1 VSPALLVTE
10 INKQTP
16 NPRSASQDRENA
28 IRRRLGIPD
37 DARKVIVF
45 AESSHWDPSWIRTSE
60 EYFQKYVRQNLDDAV
75 SELLR
80 EPRRIY
86 SAECVFF
93 LRMYWDARPEQ
104 RENVR
109 RLVNEGRL
117 RLTNSGVTAAD
128 TIVPDTEALLRDFL
142 IGQEWLRANGMTQE
156 PLLAFFPDSFG
167 HSPALPSLL
176 KAAGFSMTTI
186 TRIDGMLSPSSYH
199 EMLRRF
205 PRPGSTAALLKR
217 EKRTLDFIWR
227 GPDGAE
233 VLCHWN
239 AFTYGQGDLI
249 AHRGITRV
257 YVFPAAFG
265 DRSDWNVRHKIEHFA
280 GQLAPY
286 SLTPYL
292 YCPMGGD
299 FVGPLPDL
307 LTLLDRYNRL
317 HYHKSG
323 LWAVNAGLD
332 DYLALVD
339 CHRDVL
345 PVLEIDPN
353 PYWTGFYTSRPT
365 LKKKGHDLVERLLLA
380 ERLAMLPE
388 NEGDGQ
394 AVAKSLEDAWWY
406 AAVSNHHD
414 FITGTSPDRVVEGEQ
429 EPWLDK
435 AAAEASAAIA
445 RFSESPSVA
454 KLRRAKARPAA
465 VPEWRGQGRTL
476 EIRTP
481 YYVVELDENVGG
493 AISRAWNPATQKP
506 LFKGV
511 SNDLISYYDM
521 GGLWRMGHEFWG
533 GRFKELRCASERPAQ
548 LNVRELEG
556 GLEVACVTELDEQ
569 TIKRLLWFR
578 SDSPVIRCRVEGMAA
593 ERRTVTVRFAT
604 DVSASRLVMDAVGGI
619 VVRPPQRIY
628 NPTFWAIQHFLHFQD
643 DASGRGLALCLGMPG
658 AASYHRD
665 GRLEAI
671 ALRNATCERAFGL
684 FPLLGLPAQ
693 GHEHASHAFDYAILF
708 TPAGDWHE
716 NGILQVALSVQD
728 SPWDTTGYAHLRGL
742 AASAVTTDR
751 AEVIVTAVKPA
762 SRGEGLIVRLSALT
776 GFGSPVEVTLRDR
789 QLKAAFLCDARER
802 DLQPLE
808 IRGQT
813 VRLRMPGTIATVRL
827 VI

>member
-1 VSPALLVTE
+1 VGPALLMTE
-10 INKQTP
+10 IKKT
-16 NPRSASQDRENA
+16 SSSHSSSQDRENS

-37 DARKVIVF
+37 DAKRVIVF

-60 EYFQKYVRQNLDDAV
+60 EYFQRYVRQNLDDAV

-93 LRMYWDARPEQ
+93 LRMYWEHRPEQ

-142 IGQEWLRANGMTQE
+142 IGQEWLRVNGMTQE

-205 PRPGSTAALLKR
+205 PRPGSSAALLMK

-239 AFTYGQGDLI
+239 AYTYGQGDLI

-257 YVFPAAFG
+257 YVFPAAVS

-292 YCPMGGD
+292 FCPMGGD

-307 LTLLDRYNRL
+307 LALLDRYNRL
-317 HYHKSG
+317 HYPKSG
-323 LWAVNAGLD
+323 IWAVNAGLD

-339 CHRDVL
+339 CYRDAL
-345 PVLEIDPN
+345 PVLELDPN

-365 LKKKGHDLVERLLLA
+365 LKKKGHDLVESLLLA
-380 ERLAMLPE
+380 ERLALLPE
-388 NEGDGQ
+388 NEGAEK
-394 AVAKSLEDAWWY
+394 AVAKALEDAWWY

-435 AAAEASAAIA
+435 AAADANAAIT
-445 RFSESPSVA
+445 RFSQTPAVV
-454 KLRRAKARPAA
+454 KLRRATAKPAA
-465 VPEWRGQGRTL
+465 MPEWRRQNGTV
-476 EIRTP
+476 EVRTP
-481 YYVVELDENVGG
+481 HYVIELSEDAGG
-493 AISRAWNPATQKP
+493 VIVRASNPVTQMP
-506 LFKGV
+506 LLKGV
-511 SNDLISYYDM
+511 SNDLVSYYDL

-533 GRFKELRCASERPAQ
+533 GRFKELHRASERTAQ
-548 LNVRELEG
+548 LRVRELEG
-556 GLEVACVTELDEQ
+556 GLEIACATELDGQ
-569 TIKRLLWFR
+569 TIQRLLWLR
-578 SDSPVIRCRVEGMAA
+578 SDSPVIRCRVEGLAA

-628 NPTFWAIQHFLHFQD
+628 NPTFWPLQHFMHLQD
-643 DASGRGLALCLGMPG
+643 DANGRGLALCLGMPG
-658 AASYHRD
+658 AVSYRRD

-693 GHEHASHAFDYAILF
+693 GHERVSHAFDYAILF
-708 TPAGDWHE
+708 TPAGDWRE
-716 NGILQVALSVQD
+716 NGIPQVARSIAD
-728 SPWDTTGYAHLRGL
+728 NPWDTAGRAELRAL
-742 AASAVTTDR
+742 VVAAVTTDQP
-751 AEVIVTAVKPA
+751 EVVVTAVKPA
-762 SRGEGLIVRLSALT
+762 SRGEGLIVRLSTLT
-776 GFGSPVEVTLRDR
+776 YFGLPVAVTIRDR
-789 QLKAAFLCDARER
+789 HLKAAFLCDARER
-802 DLQPLE
+802 NLGPLE
-808 IRGQT
+808 VRGQT
-813 VRLRMPGTIATVRL
+813 ARLVMPGSLATVRL
-827 VI
+827 VT

>member
-1 VSPALLVTE
+1 MTE
-10 INKQTP
+10 IRQTSTP
-16 NPRSASQDRENA
+16 QRTSQERENA

-75 SELLR
+75 RELLH

-109 RLVNEGRL
+109 KLVNEGRL
-117 RLTNSGVTAAD
+117 HLTNSGVTAAD

-142 IGQEWLRANGMTQE
+142 IGQEWLRANGMAQE
-156 PLLAFFPDSFG
+156 PLLAYFPDSFG
-167 HSPALPSLL
+167 HSPCLPSLL
-176 KAAGFSMTTI
+176 KAVGFSMTAI
-186 TRIDGMLSPSSYH
+186 TRIDGMMSPSSYH

-205 PRPGSTAALLKR
+205 PRPGSTAELLMKR
-217 EKRTLDFIWR
+217 KRTLDFVWR

-257 YVFPAAFG
+257 YVFPMAFG
-265 DRSDWNVRHKIEHFA
+265 DRSDWNVRHKIEKFA
-280 GQLAPY
+280 AMLAPY

-292 YCPMGGD
+292 FCPMGGD

-307 LTLLDRYNRL
+307 ISLLDRYNHL
-317 HYHKSG
+317 HYTKTG

-353 PYWTGFYTSRPT
+353 PYWMGFYTSRPT
-365 LKKKGHDLVERLLLA
+365 FKKKCHDLVKHLLLA
-380 ERLAMLPE
+380 ERLALLPD
-388 NEGDGQ
+388 NGGDGQ
-394 AVAKSLEDAWWY
+394 AAAKALEDAWWY

-414 FITGTSPDRVVEGEQ
+414 FITGTTPDRVLESEQ
-429 EPWLDK
+429 VPWLNK
-435 AAAEASAAIA
+435 AAEAADAAIS
-445 RFSESPSVA
+445 RFSQTPSVE
-454 KLRRAKARPAA
+454 KLRHSVVKTPAM
-465 VPEWRGQGRTL
+465 PEWRGQGRTI
-476 EIRTP
+476 EIKTP
-481 YYVVELDENVGG
+481 YYGVELDEDVGG

-511 SNDLISYYDM
+511 SNDLVSYYDM

-533 GRFKELRCASERPAQ
+533 GRFKELRRASEHPAQ
-548 LNVRELEG
+548 LRVRELEG
-556 GLEVACVTELDEQ
+556 GLEVSCDTELDEQ
-569 TIKRLLWFR
+569 TIKRSLWFR
-578 SDSPVIRCRVEGMAA
+578 SDSPVIRLRVEGMAA
-593 ERRTVTVRFAT
+593 ERRTVTVQFDT
-604 DVSASRLVMDAVGGI
+604 GISASRLVMDAVGGV

-628 NPTFWAIQHFLHFQD
+628 NPTFWPIQHFLHFQD
-643 DASGRGLALCLGMPG
+643 DTSGSGLALCLGMPG
-658 AASYHRD
+658 AASYRRD
-665 GRLEAI
+665 GCLEAI
-671 ALRNATCERAFGL
+671 ALRNAPCERAYGFI
-684 FPLLGLPAQ
+684 PLLGLPAQ
-693 GHEHASHAFDYAILF
+693 GHERTNHTFDYAILF
-708 TPAGDWHE
+708 TANGDWHD
-716 NGILQVALSVQD
+716 NGILQVARSVSD
-728 SPWDTTGYAHLRGL
+728 NPWDTTGYAALQAL
-742 AASAVTTDR
+742 VASAVMTDR
-751 AEVIVTAVKPA
+751 AEVVVTAVKPA
-762 SRGEGLIVRLSALT
+762 SRGEGLMVRLSTLSY
-776 GFGSPVEVTLRDR
+776 FGQPVAVTVRDR
-789 QLKAAFLCDARER
+789 NLKAAFLCDARER
-802 DLQPLE
+802 DLEPLE
-808 IRGQT
+808 VSGQT
-813 VRLRMPGTIATVRL
+813 VRLTMPGSIATVRL

>member
-1 VSPALLVTE
+1 MTE
-10 INKQTP
+10 IKRTS
-16 NPRSASQDRENA
+16 NPQRASQDRENA

-37 DARKVIVF
+37 DAKKVIVF
-45 AESSHWDPSWIRTSE
+45 AESSHWDPSWIRTSD
-60 EYFQKYVRQNLDDAV
+60 EYFQRYVRQNLDDAV

-86 SAECVFF
+86 SAECIFF
-93 LRMYWDARPEQ
+93 VRMYWDARTEQ

-205 PRPGSTAALLKR
+205 PRPGSSAALLMK

-257 YVFPAAFG
+257 YVFPAAVG
-265 DRSDWNVRHKIEHFA
+265 DRSDWNVRHKIERFA
-280 GQLAPY
+280 AQLTPY

-292 YCPMGGD
+292 FCPMGGD

-307 LTLLDRYNRL
+307 LALLDRYNRL
-317 HYHKSG
+317 HYPKRG

-332 DYLALVD
+332 DYLSLVD
-339 CHRDVL
+339 CYRNAL
-345 PVLEIDPN
+345 PVLELDPN

-365 LKKKGHDLVERLLLA
+365 LKKKGHDLVESLLLA
-380 ERLAMLPE
+380 ERLALLPE
-388 NEGDGQ
+388 NEGGGQ

-435 AAAEASAAIA
+435 ATTDANAAIT
-445 RFSESPSVA
+445 RFSQTPAVA
-454 KLRRAKARPAA
+454 KLRRSAARPAA
-465 VPEWRGQGRTL
+465 LPEWRGQGRTL
-476 EIRTP
+476 EKKTP
-481 YYVVELDENVGG
+481 YYVVELSEDAGG

-506 LFKGV
+506 LLKGV
-511 SNDLISYYDM
+511 SNDLVSYYDM

-533 GRFKELRCASERPAQ
+533 GRFKELHRASERPAQ
-548 LNVRELEG
+548 LKVRELEG
-556 GLEVACVTELDEQ
+556 GLEVACVTELDGQ
-569 TIKRLLWFR
+569 TMKRLLWFR
-578 SDSPVIRCRVEGMAA
+578 SDSPVIRFRVEGLAA

-628 NPTFWAIQHFLHFQD
+628 NPTFWPIQHFLHFQD
-643 DASGRGLALCLGMPG
+643 DANGSGLALCLGMPG
-658 AASYHRD
+658 AASYRRD
-665 GRLEAI
+665 GRLEVI
-671 ALRNATCERAFGL
+671 ALRNATCERAFGF
-684 FPLLGLPAQ
+684 FPLLGLPAV
-693 GHEHASHAFDYAILF
+693 GHERASHSFDYAILF

-716 NGILQVALSVQD
+716 NDISQVALTISD
-728 SPWDTTGYAHLRGL
+728 NPWDTTGHAELRAL
-742 AASAVTTDR
+742 AASAVTTSR
-751 AEVIVTAVKPA
+751 PEVVVTAVKPA
-762 SRGEGLIVRLSALT
+762 SRGEGLIVRLSTLT
-776 GFGSPVEVTLRDR
+776 GFGASVEVTIRGRD
-789 QLKAAFLCDARER
+789 LKAAFLCDARER
-802 DLQPLE
+802 DLKPLE
-808 IRGQT
+808 VNGQT
-813 VRLRMPGTIATVRL
+813 ARLTMPGTIATVRL

>member
-1 VSPALLVTE
+1 MTE
-10 INKQTP
+10 IKRTS
-16 NPRSASQDRENA
+16 NPQRASQERENA

-37 DARKVIVF
+37 NARKVIVF

-60 EYFQKYVRQNLDDAV
+60 EYFQRYVRQNLDDAV

-86 SAECVFF
+86 SAECIFF
-93 LRMYWDARPEQ
+93 VRMYWDARPEQ

-186 TRIDGMLSPSSYH
+186 TRIDGMMSPSSYH
-199 EMLRRF
+199 EMLRGF
-205 PRPGSTAALLKR
+205 PRPGSTAALLMK
-217 EKRTLDFIWR
+217 EKHTLDFVWR

-265 DRSDWNVRHKIEHFA
+265 DRSDWNVRHKIERFA
-280 GQLAPY
+280 AQLAPY
-286 SLTPYL
+286 SPTPYMF
-292 YCPMGGD
+292 CPMGGD

-307 LTLLDRYNRL
+307 LALLDRYNRL
-317 HYHKSG
+317 HYPKSG
-323 LWAVNAGLD
+323 LWAVNGGLD
-332 DYLALVD
+332 DYLTLVD
-339 CHRDVL
+339 CHRDML

-365 LKKKGHDLVERLLLA
+365 LKKKGHDLVESLLLA
-380 ERLAMLPE
+380 ERLALLPE

-394 AVAKSLEDAWWY
+394 AVAKALEDAWWY

-414 FITGTSPDRVVEGEQ
+414 FITGTTPDRVVESEQ
-429 EPWLDK
+429 VPWLDK
-435 AAAEASAAIA
+435 AAAEASAAIT
-445 RFSESPSVA
+445 RFSQAPAVA
-454 KLRRAKARPAA
+454 KLRRPAVRPAA
-465 VPEWRGQGRTL
+465 VPEWQRRDGTV
-476 EIRTP
+476 EIKTP
-481 YYVVELDENVGG
+481 HYVIELSQDAGG
-493 AISRAWNPATQKP
+493 GISRAWNPVTQKT
-506 LFKGV
+506 LLKGV
-511 SNDLISYYDM
+511 SNDLVSYYDM

-533 GRFKELRCASERPAQ
+533 GRFKEMHRASERPAQ
-548 LNVRELEG
+548 LKVRELEG
-556 GLEVACVTELDEQ
+556 GLEVACVTELDGQ
-569 TIKRLLWFR
+569 TMQRLMWFR
-578 SDSPVIRCRVEGMAA
+578 SASPVIRFRVEGLAA

-604 DVSASRLVMDAVGGI
+604 SVSASRLVMDAVGGI

-628 NPTFWAIQHFLHFQD
+628 NPTFWPIQHFVHFQD
-643 DASGRGLALCLGMPG
+643 DANGSGLALCLGMPG
-658 AASYHRD
+658 AASYRRD
-665 GRLEAI
+665 GRLEVI

-684 FPLLGLPAQ
+684 FPLLGLPAV
-693 GHEHASHAFDYAILF
+693 GHERASHTFDCAILF

-716 NGILQVALSVQD
+716 NGILQVALSLQD
-728 SPWDTTGYAHLRGL
+728 NPWDTSGYAELHAL
-742 AASAVTTDR
+742 AASVVTTDR
-751 AEVIVTAVKPA
+751 AEVVVTAVKPA
-762 SRGEGLIVRLSALT
+762 SRGEGIIVRLSALT
-776 GFGSPVEVTLRDR
+776 GFGAPVDVTIRDR
-789 QLKAAFLCDARER
+789 HLKAAFLCDARER
-802 DLQPLE
+802 DIKPLE
-808 IRGQT
+808 VQGQT
-813 VRLRMPGTIATVRL
+813 ARLTMPGTIATVRL
-827 VI
+827 VV